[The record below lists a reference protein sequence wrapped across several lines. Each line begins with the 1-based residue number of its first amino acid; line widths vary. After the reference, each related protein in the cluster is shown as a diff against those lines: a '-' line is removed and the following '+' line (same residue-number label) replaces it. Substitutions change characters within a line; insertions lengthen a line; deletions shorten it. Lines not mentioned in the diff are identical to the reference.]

1 MRAPIRART
10 IGTLAVIALLVASCG
25 GASQAPNPE
34 SREISFP
41 SADGV
46 TLSGRLF
53 GPKEGS
59 VGVVLAHM
67 FPSDQS
73 AWFDFAERLG
83 DHGYRALTFNF
94 RGYCPGGDAGCSQGE
109 KQIPAIW
116 QDVQGAVAELRS
128 EGVTHIALVG
138 ASMGGTASLIVAAQ
152 EGRGIDAVVT
162 LSAPAAFEGLVA
174 GPEVLAEV
182 SAAKL
187 FIAGHEDIAAAQ
199 AVDAFYAESIQPKR
213 PVILT
218 TDDHGTDILTGNQA
232 GIASTEMMKW
242 LERYLPVSG
251 PVSGPVAS
259 AAG

>member
-1 MRAPIRART
+1 MPAPIRARA
-10 IGTLAVIALLVASCG
+10 IGTLAAIAVLLSSCG
-25 GASQAPNPE
+25 GSGGSPISG
-34 SREISFP
+34 SREITFP

-53 GPKEGS
+53 GPAQAR

-83 DHGYRALTFNF
+83 DRGYLALTFDF
-94 RGYCPGGDAGCSQGE
+94 RGYCPGGEAGCSQGD
-109 KQIPAIW
+109 KQIPGIW
-116 QDVQGAVAELRS
+116 QDVEGAVAELRS

-138 ASMGGTASLIVAAQ
+138 ASMGGTASLIVASQ

-162 LSAPAAFEGLVA
+162 LSAPPAFEGLVA
-174 GPEVLAEV
+174 GPDVLAEV

-187 FIAGHEDIAAAQ
+187 FIAGHSDIAAAQ
-199 AVDAFYAESIQPKR
+199 AVDGFYAQSIQPKR

-232 GIASTEMMKW
+232 GIASTEIIRW
-242 LERYLPVSG
+242 LELYAPVSG
-251 PVSGPVAS
+251 SVA
-259 AAG
+259 G